1 MFTQS
6 DIEQVIAGQR
16 EQAARRGMGLLRDIL
31 PTLPD
36 LTSHAL
42 IISGIRRC
50 GKSTLL
56 EQLLAHRGAEALAL
70 NFDDPRLAGFASAD
84 FGLLDGLITKSGVRS
99 LFFDEIQVVPGWES
113 YIRQK
118 LDEGFRIAITGSN
131 ASLLSRELGTRLTGR
146 HITKEIFPFSY
157 REFLRFRSLAPGEE
171 SLRLYL
177 DEGGFPEYLK
187 SKEPDI
193 LSGLLYDI
201 LYRDIAVRYGIRDT
215 RSLKQFA
222 VYLFSNP
229 GNLITANKFRQIL
242 GIKTTATVLEYFSHL
257 EDAYLIAFMPRFS
270 HSARIQSVNPKKI
283 YAADPGLVKVA
294 SLSFSDDRGR
304 MLENAV
310 YWQLRR
316 RGMEVFYFNEKNAE
330 CDFIA
335 MRSGGKPLLMQVCHE
350 LTSANRQR
358 EQRGLSAAMDF
369 FQAEEGLIITFA
381 QRDAYVDQGR
391 QIQVVPAWEF
401 FTSTYLKI

>member
-1 MFTQS
+1 MLTQNVV
-6 DIEQVIAGQR
+6 EQLIAGQR
-16 EQAARRGMGLLRDIL
+16 EQAARREKGLLRDIL

-36 LTSHAL
+36 LPSHAL

-56 EQLLAHRGAEALAL
+56 EQVLASRGREALAL
-70 NFDDPRLAGFASAD
+70 NFDDPRLAGFAPAD
-84 FGLLDGLITKSGVRS
+84 FQLLDALLAKSGARS
-99 LFFDEIQVVPGWES
+99 LFFDEIQVVQGWES

-146 HITKEIFPFSY
+146 HITRELFPFSY
-157 REFLRFRSLAPGEE
+157 HEFLHFHSLAPNGE
-171 SLRLYL
+171 SLHLYL

-187 SKEPDI
+187 SREPDI
-193 LSGLLYDI
+193 LSNLLYDI

-215 RSLKQFA
+215 RALKQFA

-257 EDAYLIAFMPRFS
+257 EDAYLTAFMPRFS
-270 HSARIQSVNPKKI
+270 HSARVQSVNPKKI
-283 YAADPGLVKVA
+283 YVADPGLVKVA
-294 SLSFSDDRGR
+294 SLSFSDNRGP

-310 YWQLRR
+310 YWELRR
-316 RGMEVFYFNEKNAE
+316 RGMELFYFNEKNAE

-335 MRSGGKPLLMQVCHE
+335 MRRGSGGKPLLIQVCHE
-350 LTSANRQR
+350 LTPANRQR
-358 EQRGLSAAMDF
+358 EQRGLSTAMDF
-369 FQAEEGLIITFA
+369 FQAEEGLMLTFD
-381 QRDAYVDQGR
+381 QRDAYLDQGR
-391 QIQVVPAWEF
+391 RIQVVPAWEF
-401 FTSTYLKI
+401 FTSS

>member
-1 MFTQS
+1 MLTQN
-6 DIEQVIAGQR
+6 DIAQVIAGQR
-16 EQAARRGMGLLRDIL
+16 GQAARRGMGLSRDIL
-31 PTLPD
+31 PVLPD

-56 EQLLAHRGAEALAL
+56 EQLLASRGADALAL
-70 NFDDPRLAGFASAD
+70 NFDDPRLAGFEPAD
-84 FGLLDGLITKSGVRS
+84 FQLLDTLIAKGGARS
-99 LFFDEIQVVPGWES
+99 LFFDEIQVVQGWES

-146 HITKEIFPFSY
+146 HVTRELFPFSY
-157 REFLRFRSLAPGEE
+157 NEFLRFRALTPGEE

-193 LSGLLYDI
+193 LSNLLYDI
-201 LYRDIAVRYGIRDT
+201 LYRDIAVRYGIRNT
-215 RSLKQFA
+215 RGLKQFA

-229 GNLITANKFRQIL
+229 GNLITANKFRQLL

-257 EDAYLIAFMPRFS
+257 EDAYLTAFMPRFS
-270 HSARIQSVNPKKI
+270 HSARVRSVNPKKI
-283 YAADPGLVKVA
+283 YVADPGLVKVA

-316 RGMEVFYFNEKNAE
+316 QGMEPFYFNEKNAE
-330 CDFIA
+330 CNFVT
-335 MRSGGKPLLMQVCHE
+335 MRSGNKPLLMQVCHE
-350 LTSANRQR
+350 LTPANRQR

-381 QRDAYVDQGR
+381 QRDTYLDKGR
-391 QIQVVPAWEF
+391 RIQVVPAWEF
-401 FTSTYLKI
+401 FTSS

>member
-1 MFTQS
+1 MLTQN
-6 DIEQVIAGQR
+6 DIEQVVAGQR
-16 EQAARRGMGLLRDIL
+16 EQAARRRKGLLRDIL
-31 PTLPD
+31 PALPD

-56 EQLLAHRGAEALAL
+56 EQLLASRGSEALAL
-70 NFDDPRLAGFASAD
+70 NFDDPRLAGFEPAN
-84 FGLLDGLITKSGVRS
+84 FQLLDALITKSGARS
-99 LFFDEIQVVPGWES
+99 LFFDEIQVVQGWES

-146 HITKEIFPFSY
+146 HITKELFPFSY
-157 REFLRFRSLAPGEE
+157 NEFLLFQSLAPGEE

-193 LSGLLYDI
+193 LSNLLYDI
-201 LYRDIAVRYGIRDT
+201 LYRDIAVRHGIRDT
-215 RSLKQFA
+215 RTLKQFA
-222 VYLFSNP
+222 VHLFSNP
-229 GNLITANKFRQIL
+229 GNLITANKFRQTL

-257 EDAYLIAFMPRFS
+257 EDAYLTAFMPRFS
-270 HSARIQSVNPKKI
+270 HSARVQSVNPKKI
-283 YAADPGLVKVA
+283 YVSDPGLTKVA

-304 MLENAV
+304 ILENAV

-316 RGMEVFYFNEKNAE
+316 QGMEVFYFNEKKVE

-335 MRSGGKPLLMQVCHE
+335 IPRKGGGQPLLIQVCHE
-350 LTSANRQR
+350 LTPANRQR
-358 EQRGLSAAMDF
+358 EQRGLSEAMDF
-369 FQAEEGLIITFA
+369 FQAKEGLIITFA
-381 QRDAYVDQGR
+381 QRDAYTDKSR
-391 QIQVVPAWEF
+391 QIQIVPAWEF
-401 FTSTYLKI
+401 FTSS